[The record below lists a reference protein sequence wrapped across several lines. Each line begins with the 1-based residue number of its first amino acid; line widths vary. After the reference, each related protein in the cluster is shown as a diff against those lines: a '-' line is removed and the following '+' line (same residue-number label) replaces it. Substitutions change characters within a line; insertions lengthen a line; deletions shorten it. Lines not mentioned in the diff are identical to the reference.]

1 MLTFT
6 DDWGKVVDW
15 FIFDSLQR
23 PAAQNCC
30 KKSVSQLHDKCQLE
44 LLAQRS
50 SGHSSLFEKQTSEKR
65 VTSAENFLRQPSW
78 VV

>member
-1 MLTFT
+1 MTGGKWSTGSFLTVYS
-6 DDWGKVVDW
+6 DPPLK
-15 FIFDSLQR
+15 I
-23 PAAQNCC
+23 AA
-30 KKSVSQLHDKCQLE
+30 KSVSQLHDKCQLE